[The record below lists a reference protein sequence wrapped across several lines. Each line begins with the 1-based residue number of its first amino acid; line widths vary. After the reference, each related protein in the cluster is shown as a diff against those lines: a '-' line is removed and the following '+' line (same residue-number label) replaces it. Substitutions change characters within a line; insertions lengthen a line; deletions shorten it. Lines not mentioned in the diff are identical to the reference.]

1 MMNKTLICRA
11 ISGFVLTVAG
21 FGSALAQC
29 SDGYCAN
36 DDSPV
41 IGGFYV
47 ETETSRNCLSYYSGG
62 NGNTCRRYGA
72 TTTSSNVV
80 GSFGAV
86 GSECPTNT
94 ARISMPNGYKANN
107 GRLYKGGEMTFV
119 CAKSDTY

>member
-1 MMNKTLICRA
+1 MMKNNIFRA
-11 ISGFVLTVAG
+11 AVGLGLLVAG
-21 FGSALAQC
+21 FSPAFAQC
-29 SDGYCAN
+29 GDGYCAN

-41 IGGFYV
+41 VGGFYV
-47 ETETSRNCLSYYSGG
+47 ETETSRDCLSYYAGG

-94 ARISMPNGYKANN
+94 ARISMPNGYRANN